1 MKDDLKLTVEK
12 IAEFMNIQLQ
22 PEIVEKIVSLS
33 TFDNM
38 KVNPAANMSW
48 IVSHRREG
56 SVPFFR
62 KGIVGDWKNHFTEDQ
77 LSEFDDEYARIMAGT
92 GLDFK
97 FE

>member
-22 PEIVEKIVSLS
+22 PETVEKIVSLS

-48 IVSHRREG
+48 IDSHRKEG
-56 SVPFFR
+56 SVAFLR
-62 KGIVGDWKNHFTEDQ
+62 KGVVGDWKNH
-77 LSEFDDEYARIMAGT
+77 
-92 GLDFK
+92 
-97 FE
+97 